1 MTSFFKKIFSIA
13 PKGPILGPLFFWI
26 HINNLSDDIESLA
39 KQEFVNARVCAYI
52 NGNWIG

>member
-1 MTSFFKKIFSIA
+1 MTSFFKKIFSIV

-26 HINNLSDDIESLA
+26 HINNLSDDIVSLA